1 MIISL
6 KCDTCLAKFNE
17 HPCCIVPPWGSNKWC
32 ETFWSHSCFF
42 PYHTKFTGEDFFTI
56 HTIVHHLAILLQL
69 GEKYIELWDLQLAKQ
84 QERWKV
90 THVTEAL
97 EKTRFSLPTLYQ
109 VYFLFRIW
117 SYKPKISGG
126 EFFLSFQKER
136 TKTIV
141 HHITAPVSL
150 YFQFSWSRLQH
161 KASSLVLCCIDTNK
175 TLELYAYM

>member
-56 HTIVHHLAILLQL
+56 HTIVHHLAFLLQL
-69 GEKYIELWDLQLAKQ
+69 GETYIELWDLQLAKQ

-126 EFFLSFQKER
+126 EFFSIIPKRTHEDNRLSHYCSSKLIFSVLLES
-136 TKTIV
+136 T
-141 HHITAPVSL
+141 TA
-150 YFQFSWSRLQH
+150 
-161 KASSLVLCCIDTNK
+161 
-175 TLELYAYM
+175 